1 MKLAKRT
8 DSASRIDR
16 DWRPHAGGCMRVE
29 NMGSWVRDCGLTLL
43 CCSLCRGRSGTSG
56 DRLRRIQLGAY
67 ESRTANADVT
77 EIETGACTACRNGTV
92 SERTTMATKQIYTT
106 PYWTTTATFS
116 QFAKLDEDLVTDF
129 MVRKNSSRWFQP
141 VVMNR
146 SSILLWDSTR
156 SSYRT
161 LRGW

>member
-1 MKLAKRT
+1 
-8 DSASRIDR
+8 
-16 DWRPHAGGCMRVE
+16 
-29 NMGSWVRDCGLTLL
+29 
-43 CCSLCRGRSGTSG
+43 
-56 DRLRRIQLGAY
+56 
-67 ESRTANADVT
+67 
-77 EIETGACTACRNGTV
+77 
-92 SERTTMATKQIYTT
+92 MATKQIYTT

-116 QFAKLDEDLVTDF
+116 QFAKLDEDLVTDL